1 MYEALSFSLVVTEIV
16 GWIVDRTKGDAFA
29 TETWDDIEGAIEL
42 IQFTGIVLVFEDF
55 PVLMPDEVVGVIL

>member
-42 IQFTGIVLVFEDF
+42 IQLTGIVLVFEDF